1 MTNES
6 GKPPVWFWVVSV
18 IALLWNLAG
27 VGAYL
32 SQAYAPDDVIAQMEQ
47 AVQDLIN
54 QTPAW
59 ATAAFAIAVW
69 GGALGSLLLLLRK
82 KLAHTVLIISLAG
95 ILVQM
100 FYNFFMSNSMEV
112 YGPGGAI
119 MPIMVLLIG
128 IGLVFFAKKGKTE
141 GWLK

>member
-1 MTNES
+1 MTNGS
-6 GKPPVWFWVVSV
+6 VKPPTWLWVVSI

-32 SQAYAPDDVIAQMEQ
+32 SQAFTPDDVFAQMEQ

-59 ATAAFAIAVW
+59 ATAAFAVAVW
-69 GGALGSLLLLLRK
+69 GGALGSLLLILRR
-82 KLAHTVLIISLAG
+82 KLAHTVLIISLVG

-112 YGPGGAI
+112 YGPDGAI
-119 MPIMVLLIG
+119 MPIMVILIG
-128 IGLVFFAKKGKTE
+128 VGLVLFAKKGKAV

>member
-6 GKPPVWFWVVSV
+6 VKPPVWFWVVSA

-32 SQAYAPDDVIAQMEQ
+32 SQAYAPDDVVAQMEQ

-69 GGALGSLLLLLRK
+69 GGALGSLLLLLRR

-119 MPIMVLLIG
+119 MPVMVLLIG
-128 IGLVFFAKKGKTE
+128 IGLVFFAKKGKTA

>member
-6 GKPPVWFWVVSV
+6 IKPPTWFWVVAI
-18 IALLWNLAG
+18 IALVWNLLG

-32 SQAYAPDDVIAQMEQ
+32 GQAYVSDDIFSQMEE

-69 GGALGSLLLLLRK
+69 CGALGSLLLVLRR
-82 KLAHTVLIISLAG
+82 KLAYMVLILSLMG

-119 MPIMVLLIG
+119 MPIFTIIVG
-128 IGLVFFAKKGKTE
+128 IGLVLLAKKGKSV
-141 GWLK
+141 GWLR